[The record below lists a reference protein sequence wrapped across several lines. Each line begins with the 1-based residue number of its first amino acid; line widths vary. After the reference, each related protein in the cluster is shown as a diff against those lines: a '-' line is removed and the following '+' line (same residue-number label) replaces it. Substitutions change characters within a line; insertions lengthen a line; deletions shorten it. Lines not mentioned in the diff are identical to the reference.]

1 MVVDRGSRVEVGK
14 MGEGSQMVQTSCYE
28 INKLWGCDVEHG
40 DHS

>member
-1 MVVDRGSRVEVGK
+1 

-40 DHS
+40 DYS